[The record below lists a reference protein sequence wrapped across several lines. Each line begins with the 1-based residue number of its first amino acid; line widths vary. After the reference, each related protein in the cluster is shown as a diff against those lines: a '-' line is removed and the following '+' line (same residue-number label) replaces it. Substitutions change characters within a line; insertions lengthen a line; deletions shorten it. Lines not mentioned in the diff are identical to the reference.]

1 MTTPALPARGFAW
14 RLWSL
19 LALAC
24 VVVLAASLMLG
35 SVKLSLA
42 EVWRALIGGGDS
54 LAAGIVIELR
64 LPRAGAAFAA
74 GGLLAFAGALMQM
87 LLRNP

>member
-64 LPRAGAAFAA
+64 LPRAGAA
-74 GGLLAFAGALMQM
+74 
-87 LLRNP
+87 